1 MPDELE
7 PGGTPAQAGE
17 TKLEGAPQAAAGA
30 GEGVAPA
37 GDTTIEYAFE
47 MPEGIEADKG
57 RLDAFTAIAKEAKL
71 SPEVAQKVVGLEAA
85 RIQAEADAHVAMVKG
100 WAETVTADPV
110 LGVAENQ
117 GVAKSVIEK
126 FGTPELRQYLNDTG
140 LGNHPELV
148 KFAYAVGKAMSE
160 DSLVR
165 GQAETSN
172 VSVAKRMFPSMN

>member
-1 MPDELE
+1 
-7 PGGTPAQAGE
+7 
-17 TKLEGAPQAAAGA
+17 
-30 GEGVAPA
+30 
-37 GDTTIEYAFE
+37 

-140 LGNHPELV
+140 LGKHPELV

-165 GQAETSN
+165 GQAEASN